1 LIKRM
6 AKRQLVNNPNQLAIA
21 ATLAALKSDGEFVE
35 RIHRMNAEV
44 RDYVCQE
51 VTAMGLQYIPSQTNF
66 VMIGVNRPA
75 KPLIEELKKRK
86 LFVGRLFPSMP
97 EHLRV
102 SFGTMAEMKSFMKE
116 FKEVMSAAP

>member
-1 LIKRM
+1 
-6 AKRQLVNNPNQLAIA
+6 
-21 ATLAALKSDGEFVE
+21 
-35 RIHRMNAEV
+35 MNAEV

-66 VMIGVNRPA
+66 VMIGVSRPA

-86 LFVGRLFPSMP
+86 LLVGRLFPSMP

-102 SFGTMAEMKSFMKE
+102 SFGTMAEMKSFMKD
-116 FKEVMSAAP
+116 FKEVISATP